1 MAFTTFCPCVGAMQH
16 WPALTRWQRPEYLK
30 EVAGLRTVPVEL
42 GDHYLQDGWGQSLM
56 PLADFIKQHVLLT
69 GAVQGNEGL
78 VEARRGYL
86 AQHPLFEQI
95 PELAR
100 DILEPEYCSLGEGE
114 MQSVNAWFGPP
125 GTVCT
130 CAPSSV
136 ISPCHA
142 RHIHEIVPRHA
153 KSVLTG
159 IIIDTSQSPSRGRMT
174 FPSC

>member
-1 MAFTTFCPCVGAMQH
+1 MSQARYSLPVCPYLGAMQH
-16 WPALTRWQRPEYLK
+16 WPASARWQQPEYLK

-56 PLADFIKQHVLLT
+56 PLGDFIRQHVLLN
-69 GAVQGNEGL
+69 GATQFSEVL
-78 VEARRGYL
+78 ADARRGYL

-100 DILEPEYCSLGEGE
+100 DIMEPEYCSLGGGE

-130 CAPSSV
+130 FIPSSV
-136 ISPCHA
+136 SAPDMHL
-142 RHIHEIVPRHA
+142 R
-153 KSVLTG
+153 
-159 IIIDTSQSPSRGRMT
+159 
-174 FPSC
+174 

>member
-1 MAFTTFCPCVGAMQH
+1 MQH
-16 WPALTRWQRPEYLK
+16 WPALTRWQQPEYLK

-56 PLADFIKQHVLLT
+56 PLGDFIRQHVLLS
-69 GAVQGNEGL
+69 GATQGMA
-78 VEARRGYL
+78 EARRGYL

-95 PELAR
+95 PELAK

-130 CAPSSV
+130 CV
-136 ISPCHA
+136 CF
-142 RHIHEIVPRHA
+142 
-153 KSVLTG
+153 
-159 IIIDTSQSPSRGRMT
+159 SQSSGPAIHGNVPFHASQ
-174 FPSC
+174 S